1 MQDKDVD
8 VLLDYAA
15 MVQTLLDASV
25 VRQITEETL
34 LIARQQA
41 ENSAGLKD
49 QFLATMS
56 HEIRTPMNGIIGM
69 TTLLQDTRLDE
80 RQSELVRLLR
90 TSTSGLLTL
99 LNDILDFSKLEAEK
113 IELEEVTF
121 NPRTLCDDILML
133 FAAQANGN
141 DTDLAVFADSSVP
154 EQLVADEGRLRQIM
168 TNLVSNAVKFT
179 SGGVVSLFLRMDGGQ
194 LFLRVEDT
202 GCGIA
207 TADHRTIFQPFE
219 QTSSAHSKRTLVVQV
234 LA

>member
-1 MQDKDVD
+1 M
-8 VLLDYAA
+8 
-15 MVQTLLDASV
+15 
-25 VRQITEETL
+25 
-34 LIARQQA
+34 
-41 ENSAGLKD
+41 
-49 QFLATMS
+49 
-56 HEIRTPMNGIIGM
+56 
-69 TTLLQDTRLDE
+69 
-80 RQSELVRLLR
+80 
-90 TSTSGLLTL
+90 LTL

-133 FAAQANGN
+133 FAAQAYDN

-202 GCGIA
+202 VPVSQQLI
-207 TADHRTIFQPFE
+207 TELFFNLLSKRH
-219 QTSSAHSKRTLVVQV
+219 SAHSKRTLVVQV